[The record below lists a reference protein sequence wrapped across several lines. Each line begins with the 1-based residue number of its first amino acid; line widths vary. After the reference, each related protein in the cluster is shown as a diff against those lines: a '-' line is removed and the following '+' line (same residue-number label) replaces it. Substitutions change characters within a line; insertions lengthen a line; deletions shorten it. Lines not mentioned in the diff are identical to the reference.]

1 MAIDM
6 AVNKCRQVDFTNK
19 HARAILFV
27 TRAVYYETRKR
38 FKTQAIKDT

>member
-6 AVNKCRQVDFTNK
+6 AVNKCRQADFTNK

-27 TRAVYYETRKR
+27 TRTVYYETRKR
-38 FKTQAIKDT
+38 FQAQATKDT